1 MPFHVCL
8 GATLQ
13 CTMSMGT
20 PGKLVVVAPHM
31 TLTGTLLAANI
42 MDHQPFAN
50 ITPFPICQAPGNPL
64 VAAATA
70 AALGVPTPAACL
82 PMTMS
87 PWAPGSTTVMLDN
100 QPALNQSSKTPCSC
114 GGVVSILV
122 EGQATH
128 EIP

>member
-1 MPFHVCL
+1 MPNHVCM

-20 PGKLVVVAPHM
+20 PGKLVVAIPHM
-31 TLTGTLLAANI
+31 TLTSNMLAANI
-42 MDHQPFAN
+42 MDHLPFVN

-64 VAAATA
+64 VMAATA
-70 AALGVPTPAACL
+70 AALGTPTPAACL

-87 PWAPGSTTVMLDN
+87 PWAPGSPTVMLDN
-100 QPALNQSSKTPCSC
+100 QPALNLSSKTPCSC
-114 GGVVSILV
+114 GGVVSIAV

-128 EIP
+128 QIP